1 MVTVIG
7 LGFVGLTTALGIAE
21 LGTPVFGY
29 EIDSEKATR
38 IKEQMAVISE
48 PHLREQLR
56 HKLGKRF
63 FVTDDL
69 QHAVRQSNC
78 IILCVGTPCQD
89 DGSVELEQVISAVKS
104 CLDHIPDDKV
114 HRTITIKSTVPPG
127 TCKNVVEPLIRDR
140 GFSDDLVSVASNPEF
155 LREGCCWEDF
165 MHPGRIVIGAENGD
179 SVQSLR
185 RLYEKLDTQLYIVS
199 PSTAEYS
206 KYLSNVMLA
215 TLISFSN
222 EMAHVASVFQDVDVM
237 EAFRCLH
244 DDSRLKNSGIKS
256 YLYPGCGYGGYC
268 LPKDILAF
276 TAALQDAGYCS
287 ELLQAVISINDA
299 AAERICERVSQQVRE
314 TDTVGILGLAFKPE
328 TDDVR
333 DSAAARII
341 RGLVS
346 RGYNNLTAFD
356 PLANEAFRRRY
367 PDLPV
372 RYCDTAKAV
381 VESADAVIIATA
393 WNSFRLL
400 DYSNTILIDG
410 RYMIE
415 EKNK

>member
-1 MVTVIG
+1 MVTIIG

-38 IKEQMAVISE
+38 IKEQKAVISE
-48 PHLREQLR
+48 PHLQAQLR
-56 HKLGKRF
+56 LKSDKIF
-63 FVTDDL
+63 FVTNDL

-78 IILCVGTPCQD
+78 LIVCVGTPCHD
-89 DGSVELEQVISAVKS
+89 NGSVNLAQVISAVNS
-104 CLDHIPDDKV
+104 CLDYIPDDKV

-127 TCKNVVEPLIRDR
+127 TCKNVVEPLIRAR

-165 MHPGRIVIGAENGD
+165 MHPGRIVIGAENCD
-179 SVQSLR
+179 SAQTLKR
-185 RLYEKLDTQLYIVS
+185 IYEKLDTQFYIVS

-222 EMAHVASVFQDVDVM
+222 EMAHAASVFQNVDIM

-244 DDSRLKNSGIKS
+244 EDSRLKNSGIKS

-268 LPKDILAF
+268 LPKDIQAF
-276 TAALQDAGYCS
+276 TAALQKAGYCS
-287 ELLQAVISINDA
+287 ELLQSVISINDA
-299 AAERICERVSQQVRE
+299 AAERICDRVSQRVRK
-314 TDTVGILGLAFKPE
+314 TDTIGILGLAFKPE

-341 RGLVS
+341 RSLVS

-367 PDLPV
+367 PDLPI
-372 RYCDTAKAV
+372 RYCDTANAV
-381 VESADAVIIATA
+381 VENADAVIITTA
-393 WNSFRLL
+393 WNSFRFL